1 MELRRWHLASLWII
15 PGVLICVNLSWR
27 WERVRVCTREA
38 ERDKELPE
46 RSAEH
51 WIYWLAVRLTHL
63 RVSEWMSGLWKS
75 FLSPGAVFL
84 LFPEK
89 WVCFVFVE
97 INASFFSFY
106 KRQWKT
112 CFFFSCQGSWD
123 FLNSAVL
130 LKMIIFLLCIQS
142 CACCITAVRVVTVCR
157 CVMNMPTVV
166 RHEENTFIS
175 HTLPLGLLCEAAIF
189 LCYKTVTASVCVEVS
204 DRAASPVNSVW
215 LTVQEK
221 VITHSCFALKHN
233 YMYIWAHR
241 QWFPASEYRSFAAYG
256 GAFCIN
262 MCTVSRLSGR
272 FFSLWM
278 LNTFLIRMLGPVFAQ
293 NRLL

>member
-1 MELRRWHLASLWII
+1 
-15 PGVLICVNLSWR
+15 
-27 WERVRVCTREA
+27 
-38 ERDKELPE
+38 
-46 RSAEH
+46 
-51 WIYWLAVRLTHL
+51 
-63 RVSEWMSGLWKS
+63 MSGLWKS

-89 WVCFVFVE
+89 WVCFSFVG

-106 KRQWKT
+106 KRQWKS
-112 CFFFSCQGSWD
+112 CFFFPCQGSWD

-130 LKMIIFLLCIQS
+130 LEMIVFLLCIQS
-142 CACCITAVRVVTVCR
+142 RACCITAMRVVTVCR
-157 CVMNMPTVV
+157 CVMNMPTAV

-175 HTLPLGLLCEAAIF
+175 HTLPLRLLCKAAIF
-189 LCYKTVTASVCVEVS
+189 LCYKTVTARVCVEVS
-204 DRAASPVNSVW
+204 DCAASPMNSIW

-221 VITHSCFALKHN
+221 VITHSWATEFFALKHN

-278 LNTFLIRMLGPVFAQ
+278 LNTFLIRFLCSGLFFLQ
-293 NRLL
+293 NRLLE

>member
-1 MELRRWHLASLWII
+1 ML
-15 PGVLICVNLSWR
+15 LSSPSIK
-27 WERVRVCTREA
+27 
-38 ERDKELPE
+38 D
-46 RSAEH
+46 
-51 WIYWLAVRLTHL
+51 
-63 RVSEWMSGLWKS
+63 SGKL
-75 FLSPGAVFL
+75 VF
-84 LFPEK
+84 FP
-89 WVCFVFVE
+89 
-97 INASFFSFY
+97 
-106 KRQWKT
+106 
-112 CFFFSCQGSWD
+112 CQGSWD
-123 FLNSAVL
+123 FLNSAFL

-157 CVMNMPTVV
+157 CVMNMPTAV

-175 HTLPLGLLCEAAIF
+175 HTLPLGLLCKAAIF
-189 LCYKTVTASVCVEVS
+189 LCYK
-204 DRAASPVNSVW
+204 SVW

-241 QWFPASEYRSFAAYG
+241 QRFPASEYRSLAAYG

-278 LNTFLIRMLGPVFAQ
+278 LNTFLIRFLCSALFLHKTGCCSKANVLLRSFIHKSP
-293 NRLL
+293 NR